1 MEGEEDVVVSGVGDA
16 ASAPFCTMPGC
27 WDPSALFT
35 PLTMRCFRYFI
46 NTMSGGLADLALL
59 PSVTMLALSAGA
71 PAPCAPL

>member
-35 PLTMRCFRYFI
+35 ALTMRCFRYFI
-46 NTMSGGLADLALL
+46 NTMSGW
-59 PSVTMLALSAGA
+59 PSARVPTFTCL
-71 PAPCAPL
+71 PCAYR